1 MPSKW
6 ITIALSLA
14 FALAAHAAESAKPAF
29 TDPEKAGI
37 DLQIQGEYTG
47 QLPDGSKLG
56 AQVIADGKGA
66 FAAIF
71 LPGGL
76 PGDGCN
82 GKYLAEVPGKLDG
95 KSAGF
100 AGSNYSATSNGEL
113 LTGQNDKGQ
122 KFTLRKTLRHSP
134 TEGAKPPAG
143 AIVLFDGS
151 KSDEL
156 DNPKLDDRKLLAA
169 GVTTKRA
176 FGDFT
181 LHLEFTV
188 PFMPEARGQ
197 ARANSGVYI
206 QRRYEIQIL
215 DSFGLVSPKNN
226 DCAAVYTRIAP
237 SLNMCY
243 PPLSWQTYDIDFTAA
258 RWDAD
263 GKKTANAVVT
273 VKYNGVVVHD
283 KVLIP
288 GKTGLGQP
296 ESPQPGPIN
305 FQYHNNPVWFRNIWI
320 IEKK

>member
-6 ITIALSLA
+6 ITIALSLI
-14 FALAAHAAESAKPAF
+14 FALSAHAAESAKPAF
-29 TDPEKAGI
+29 TDPDTAGI
-37 DLQIQGEYTG
+37 DFQIQGEYTG
-47 QLPDGSKLG
+47 QLPDGSKLA
-56 AQVIADGKGA
+56 AQVIADGSGS

-82 GKYLAEVPGKLDG
+82 GKYLAEVAGKLDG
-95 KSAGF
+95 KSVAF
-100 AGSNYSATSNGEL
+100 AGSNYAATSNGEL
-113 LTGQNDKGQ
+113 LAGQNDKGQ

-134 TEGAKPPAG
+134 TEGAKPPAS

-156 DNPKLDDRKLLAA
+156 DNPKLDDRKFLVA

-176 FGDFT
+176 FADFT
-181 LHLEFTV
+181 LHLEYIL

-215 DSFGLVSPKNN
+215 DSFGLVSAKNN
-226 DCAAVYTRIAP
+226 DCAAVYTRTAP

-273 VKYNGVVVHD
+273 VKHNGVVVHD
-283 KVLIP
+283 KVQIAS
-288 GKTGLGQP
+288 KTGSGQP
-296 ESPQPGPIN
+296 ESPQSGPIN
-305 FQYHNNPVWFRNIWI
+305 FQYHNNPVFFRNIWI
-320 IEKK
+320 VGK